1 VTSPVPRSSANERR
15 KPGPGWWFGAPIVV
29 APAIALAHVAD
40 GAAESPASEW
50 QFTPDIVLLTLF
62 FTALYVA
69 GLWRLRAR
77 DSFPSPW
84 RSASFLAGMALVFL
98 ALQSP
103 LDALSEHLFFVH
115 QIQHF
120 LLHSAGPMLV
130 MLAAPQGPL
139 LAGSPAALRHY
150 LIGPIMASRPLR
162 AVFRAVSRPIA
173 ATVLFVGSL
182 YLWQWP
188 AYHDLAV
195 RDEAV
200 HYGMHLSMLVAGLV
214 FFWCVF
220 DARPAPLGARYGARV
235 TMLWVA
241 VVGNILL
248 GAVTTLKPTALYTAY
263 DDFGRLW
270 GFEALPDEQLG
281 GLIIWIP
288 PSMMCLVALFAVIN
302 SWSAHETKIAPRL
315 ERNLGQP
322 GAAAPAVWDRMPQ
335 GQARVATRNRVLG
348 LKLATMALA
357 VFAAILALGAVI
369 VVRTH

>member
-1 VTSPVPRSSANERR
+1 MNRFSWTSCRAA
-15 KPGPGWWFGAPIVV
+15 FV
-29 APAIALAHVAD
+29 AACATWPAIALAHVSD
-40 GAAESPASEW
+40 GSAESPASAW
-50 QFTPDIVLLTLF
+50 QFTPDILLLTLF

-69 GLWRLRAR
+69 GLRRLRAR
-77 DSFPSPW
+77 NSFPSPW

-120 LLHSAGPMLV
+120 LLHAAGPMLV
-130 MLAAPQGPL
+130 MLAAPQGVL
-139 LAGSPAALRHY
+139 LAGSPPALRHY
-150 LIGPIMASRPLR
+150 LIGPIMANRSLR
-162 AVFRAVSRPIA
+162 AVFRVVSRPIG

-188 AYHDLAV
+188 PYHDLAV

-200 HYGMHLSMLVAGLV
+200 HYAMHVSMLVAGLV

-263 DDFGRLW
+263 DEFGRLW
-270 GFEALPDEQLG
+270 GFGALPDEQLG

-288 PSMMCLVALFAVIN
+288 SSMMCLVALFVVIR

-315 ERNLGQP
+315 ERNLGRP
-322 GAAAPAVWDRMPQ
+322 GAAAPAAWDRMPH
-335 GQARVATRNRVLG
+335 GRARLAARNRALG
-348 LKLATMALA
+348 LKLAMIALA
-357 VFAAILALGAVI
+357 VFAGILALGTVI
-369 VVRTH
+369 VARTH